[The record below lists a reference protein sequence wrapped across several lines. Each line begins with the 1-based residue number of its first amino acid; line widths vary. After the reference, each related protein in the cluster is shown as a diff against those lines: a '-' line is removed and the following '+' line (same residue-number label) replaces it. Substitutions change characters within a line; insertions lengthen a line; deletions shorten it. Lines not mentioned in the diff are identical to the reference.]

1 MRHIFGTQSIFR
13 GYLTLPASCIIF
25 LPITKFHLPLA
36 FLCKYC
42 QKIFHQT
49 FFLYLIHFLRY
60 VIFYLLLRRLSPNLD
75 FFFTSDIPPQLLP
88 RLPVVKV
95 FLLGLLPLLPFA
107 IFSCQFPYFPA
118 TFHIPLDLTLFL
130 SIALSSYSFATF
142 RYTSYLES
150 I

>member
-1 MRHIFGTQSIFR
+1 MRHIFGTQSIYFTCQLH
-13 GYLTLPASCIIF
+13 YFPANHQISPTSSLSWQVLPKNLPSDIFPVSHTFSATCHILPATS
-25 LPITKFHLPLA
+25 PSLA
-36 FLCKYC
+36 K
-42 QKIFHQT
+42 H
-49 FFLYLIHFLRY
+49 R
-60 VIFYLLLRRLSPNLD
+60 
-75 FFFTSDIPPQLLP
+75 FFFVTSDIPPQLLP
-88 RLPVVKV
+88 RLPLVIV

-118 TFHIPLDLTLFL
+118 TFHIPLNLTLFL